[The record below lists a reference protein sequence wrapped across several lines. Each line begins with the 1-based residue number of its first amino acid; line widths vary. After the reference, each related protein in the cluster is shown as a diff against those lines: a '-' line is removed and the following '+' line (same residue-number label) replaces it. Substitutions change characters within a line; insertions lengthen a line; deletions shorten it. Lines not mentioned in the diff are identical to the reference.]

1 MQKIYV
7 ASDHAGFQLK
17 QEFLKNFETQ
27 EFNIEFVDCGPQN
40 EERVDYPDYADLVC
54 TNISADG
61 STLGLLICGSGQG
74 MAMRANK
81 YPNLR
86 AALCWNTD
94 SATLSKE
101 HNKAQVL
108 CLGARFM
115 NYGEAESILKAFLKA
130 DFQEGRHTQ
139 RVEKISKPL

>member
-7 ASDHAGFQLK
+7 ASDHAGFEMK
-17 QEFLKNFETQ
+17 QSFLKNFATK
-27 EFNIEFVDCGPQN
+27 EFNIEFIDCGPQT
-40 EERVDYPDYADLVC
+40 EDRVDYPDFADLVC
-54 TNISADG
+54 TNISAED
-61 STLGLLICGSGQG
+61 SDLGLLICGSGQG

-81 YPNLR
+81 YPHLR
-86 AALCWNTD
+86 AALCWNKD

-108 CLGARFM
+108 CLGSRFL
-115 NYGEAESILKAFLKA
+115 NYGEAEAIFKAFLKA
-130 DFQEGRHTQ
+130 EFQKGRHTQ